1 MHIFCTYRQKWMQR
15 GKKDSKNKIK
25 RLRGDTDT
33 RLHQVI
39 CHYFFLSFGFCN
51 IVTIFFSIVWFL
63 QHQEIHG

>member
-1 MHIFCTYRQKWMQR
+1 MQR

-39 CHYFFLSFGFCN
+39 REKGFYN
-51 IVTIFFSIVWFL
+51 MTLKEKSRKSRRKSLI
-63 QHQEIHG
+63 EE

>member
-1 MHIFCTYRQKWMQR
+1 MHIFCTYTQKWMQR

-39 CHYFFLSFGFCN
+39 REKGFYN
-51 IVTIFFSIVWFL
+51 MTL
-63 QHQEIHG
+63 KERE

>member
-1 MHIFCTYRQKWMQR
+1 MQR

-39 CHYFFLSFGFCN
+39 REKAFYNMTLK
-51 IVTIFFSIVWFL
+51 
-63 QHQEIHG
+63 ERE